1 MTAFM
6 NQLPA
11 QMSQIIAIRD
21 KFIEVSEQSD
31 EKLSAMIEAAKDFR
45 SGMEPLKEEVDQ
57 LQTRV
62 KNLQFCIEGLSHV
75 QNFYKTGREVEQTI
89 IRGPAENLTEY
100 LKAMDRIKDSLVYFN
115 QNDTD
120 HLEYTRLSTLLSNGL
135 KALNVYFGE
144 NLTKSFST
152 MPSDVLYKLAEKD
165 DTISLDGNKQEQGSA
180 PAMSTILDCESISE
194 ESIRILQEISAWLR
208 RATTLV
214 NSKEGT
220 QKSHPHLARLFRFQ
234 GSGVSMDGN
243 SASGGYQISQSLAQ
257 YCEFRKDL
265 MCTSLAELRE
275 YQKSLEKNTQNARS
289 RSTMASSQ
297 LSIGTPGRRRGL
309 KAVGIVWDANSR
321 RGVASDIRET
331 DDLDSEHYSTSLSAF
346 LILTNRERLL
356 LDRLNLAAN
365 SHEAHFAYSLI
376 CRKAVSD
383 LMTEGGAYVRLM
395 SRVISRNEFYMIVSL
410 LTIMRRF
417 IDLSP
422 TIVETLTTISSLSQP
437 LTDIVCRFRAQ
448 IKVTFDAFL
457 QQVQPGAGSS
467 QVPPDATVHELASN
481 VVLLF
486 LEKLFD
492 YEVTVG
498 TCLTWEEVRIAPE
511 NTFQYLTTVGSKP
524 KMARSAFGQYIFR
537 VTTSLVGNI
546 DKKAEAYS
554 IDLTRIVFQMN
565 NLRYIL
571 TNLKS
576 TGLQAILDEYDNTT
590 VEKLNKILN
599 ESKQVYVRAQVSL
612 GDFLPA
618 ALGRSLLY
626 SISDTIG
633 LSVSNKDVG
642 SASGPL
648 RRRISR
654 RRTSVLSE
662 VSLLSDEVA
671 RRSSVAVSPVQGK
684 VRCMR
689 CMNLPSLAFVNQ
701 FSQRKQVTPSPLIPL
716 FLASLHALLISLSLL
731 ILPFLSATCEDGLEG
746 AVSNEGYV
754 D

>member
-1 MTAFM
+1 M

-11 QMSQIIAIRD
+11 QMCQIIAIRD

-45 SGMEPLKEEVDQ
+45 SGMEPLKKEVDQ

-89 IRGPAENLTEY
+89 IQGPAENLTEY

-135 KALNVYFGE
+135 KALHVYFGE
-144 NLTKSFST
+144 NLNKSFST

-165 DTISLDGNKQEQGSA
+165 DTISLDGTKQEQEST
-180 PAMSTILDCESISE
+180 PTMSTILDCESISE

-214 NSKEGT
+214 NSKEGA
-220 QKSHPHLARLFRFQ
+220 QKSHSHLARLFRSQ

-243 SASGGYQISQSLAQ
+243 SESGGYQISQSLAQ

-275 YQKSLEKNTQNARS
+275 YQKSLEKNAQNARS
-289 RSTMASSQ
+289 RSTVASSQ

-346 LILTNRERLL
+346 LILTNREQLL

-376 CRKAVSD
+376 CRNAVND

-395 SRVISRNEFYMIVSL
+395 SRVISRHEFYMIVSL

-422 TIVETLTTISSLSQP
+422 TIVETLKTVSSLSQP

-448 IKVTFDAFL
+448 IKATFDAFL

-481 VVLLF
+481 AILF

-492 YEVTVG
+492 YQVTVG

-576 TGLQAILDEYDNTT
+576 TGLQEILDEYDNTAT
-590 VEKLNKILN
+590 EKLNKILN
-599 ESKQVYVRAQVSL
+599 ESKQVYVRA
-612 GDFLPA
+612 
-618 ALGRSLLY
+618 
-626 SISDTIG
+626 
-633 LSVSNKDVG
+633 
-642 SASGPL
+642 
-648 RRRISR
+648 
-654 RRTSVLSE
+654 
-662 VSLLSDEVA
+662 
-671 RRSSVAVSPVQGK
+671 
-684 VRCMR
+684 CMR

-701 FSQRKQVTPSPLIPL
+701 FSQRKQMDSKERSQMKDMWTNINQGIANLMKQHSQLSIPDKDFREELRVCVSKELIPL
-716 FLASLHALLISLSLL
+716 YQTFHDRSLQT
-731 ILPFLSATCEDGLEG
+731 PFTSRREKYIKMTPAEFQTKLNQLFGPVSQATKF
-746 AVSNEGYV
+746 
-754 D
+754 